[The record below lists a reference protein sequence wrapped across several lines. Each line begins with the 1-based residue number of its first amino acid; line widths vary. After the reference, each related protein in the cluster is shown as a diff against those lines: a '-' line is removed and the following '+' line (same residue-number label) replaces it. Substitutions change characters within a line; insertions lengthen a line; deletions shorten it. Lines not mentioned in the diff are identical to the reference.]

1 MERRMDWKQ
10 YTSVAALAFSLVSFG
25 FSYSLSSHS
34 AVTSIRPVL
43 VFEYT
48 HEIGWSIRNVGSGP
62 AMNVLVA
69 RKDEGSDWR
78 DPVRIPALQR
88 DGRFPLSWI
97 GHANIRSLGATYF
110 DIADRPYSSVSTN
123 DLSTTTEGNLL
134 RAWSESEITAHW
146 KKAGL

>member
-1 MERRMDWKQ
+1 MDWKQ
-10 YTSVAALAFSLVSFG
+10 YTSVVALAFSVVSFML
-25 FSYSLSSHS
+25 SYSLSSHS

-48 HEIGWSIRNVGSGP
+48 HEAGWSIRNVGSGP

-69 RKDEGSDWR
+69 GKAEGSDWL

-88 DGRFPLSWI
+88 DGRFPLAWI
-97 GHANIRSLGATYF
+97 GHANIRTLGATYV

-123 DLSTTTEGNLL
+123 DLSTTSAGNLL
-134 RAWSESEITAHW
+134 RAWPESEITAHW
-146 KKAGL
+146 KMAAP